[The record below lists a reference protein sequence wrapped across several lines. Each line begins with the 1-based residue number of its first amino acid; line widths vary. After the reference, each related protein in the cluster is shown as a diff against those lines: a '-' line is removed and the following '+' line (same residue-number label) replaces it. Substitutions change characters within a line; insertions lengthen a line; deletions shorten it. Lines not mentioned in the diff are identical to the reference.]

1 MRKIRIL
8 IVDDDTIIRVG
19 LKSLIDW
26 EGNGFLLV
34 GEAKDGRQALALTEQ
49 RHPDII
55 ISDIKMPDMDGIG
68 LLEEL
73 SRRKFDGRVLVL
85 SGYDDFSLVKRAIKL
100 GAEDYLLKL
109 NLDPEEL
116 MRCLREIAAK
126 GLNQGAPSG
135 SALATE
141 QSRALLR
148 QNFLRDVVSSF
159 YTDEAQLH
167 RSMDELG
174 IRLDR
179 SPVYCFALKV
189 GELYRFE
196 DTTAEEFHT
205 LRFSVMNI
213 AEEIVGSDFWA
224 YSFAGKTGEFHVLA
238 CSREEH
244 PEEQCDGLA
253 RKAAVRLKS
262 MLYEYLNISCVIGL
276 GKGRA
281 EIPGIQTAYRESIEA
296 LSYRFYIDHDSV
308 ITWSDRLPE
317 NRNETYSLSGVRA
330 MLQDGLMLG
339 DADKLALMFRQL
351 TDDLRV
357 LNLSREVVCSIA
369 LELFYMLQEYFE
381 RNGLPIQGVLVHSY
395 RDYQQLVGLESL
407 RQMLDWL
414 HLLHGDLSAFVGR
427 EREVGHSTAVA
438 EVQAL
443 IAARY
448 RENLPLQQAAELV
461 RLSPTY
467 LSALLKKHTGCSY
480 TELLTRCRIEQA
492 MLLLRTTNE
501 KVYEIGYR
509 VGYEDK
515 YYFNRIFKR
524 MTGMSPGEYR
534 NQERER
540 ESCLSSESPRV

>member
-8 IVDDDTIIRVG
+8 IVDDDTIVRVG

-55 ISDIKMPDMDGIG
+55 ITDIKMPDMDGIG

-85 SGYDDFSLVKRAIKL
+85 SGYDDFDLVKRAIKL

-148 QNFLRDVVSSF
+148 QNFLRDVVSNF

-167 RSMDELG
+167 RSMDEVG
-174 IRLDR
+174 IRLDH
-179 SPVYCFALKV
+179 SPVYCFTLKV
-189 GELYRFE
+189 GELHRFE
-196 DTTAEEFHT
+196 DTTAEEFQT

-224 YSFAGKTGEFHVLA
+224 HSFAGKTGEFHALA
-238 CSREEH
+238 CSRERY

-276 GKGRA
+276 GRGLA

-308 ITWSDRLPE
+308 IMWSDRLPE
-317 NRNETYSLSGVRA
+317 IRNETYSLSGARG
-330 MLQDGLMLG
+330 MLQDGLMLS
-339 DADKLALMFRQL
+339 DADKLARMFRQL

-357 LNLSREVVCSIA
+357 LNLSRDVVCSIA

-395 RDYQQLVGLESL
+395 RNYQQLVGLESL

-414 HLLHGDLSAFVGR
+414 HLLHGDLTAFVCR
-427 EREVGHSTAVA
+427 EREIGHSTAVA

-467 LSALLKKHTGCSY
+467 LSTLLKKHTGCSY
-480 TELLTRCRIEQA
+480 IELLTRCRIEQA

-540 ESCLSSESPRV
+540 ERCLSSESLRD